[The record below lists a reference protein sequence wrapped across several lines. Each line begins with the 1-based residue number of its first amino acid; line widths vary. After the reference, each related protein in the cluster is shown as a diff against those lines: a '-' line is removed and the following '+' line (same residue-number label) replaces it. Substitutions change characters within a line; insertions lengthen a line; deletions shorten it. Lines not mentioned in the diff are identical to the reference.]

1 MTPVSTVRSA
11 RRSKT
16 ANQPQTQPS
25 SPSFK
30 SFLAL
35 NRQRLGLSLLL
46 FAAVLAFYSSITA
59 NDFIGYDDPGYIL
72 DNAPVKAG
80 LTWDTV
86 KWAFTNPDY
95 ASNYHPLTWLSHAL
109 DCDLFGLNPVGPH
122 WENVVLHGFT
132 AVLLFWLL
140 ESATGFRWRSLMVAA
155 LFALHPINVESVAWA
170 AERKNVLSMFL
181 VTLALFAYIR
191 YARKPGL
198 GRYAAVAGFFTLA
211 LLAKPQV
218 ITFPFLLMLFDYW
231 PLARIRGV
239 ALPAE
244 VSPAAPGTEHSTVSS
259 RRPAFSPAGRGIS
272 LASAAGDFP
281 QSGPRSLILEK
292 VPLLFLSAGSAV
304 MTMIAQSEAIKDLAH
319 YGLAL
324 RIENSIIAYVRYMGK
339 AFWPTRLVQLYPHP
353 IRLFPFWQIG
363 GAVLLLVLVTAWACA
378 RWRTQRYLAMGW
390 FWFLGSLVPVIG
402 LVQVGEQAMADRHA
416 YLSFLGLFMM
426 AVWLLADLAKSVH
439 IPARWLAVP
448 AVGCLLVLGNLT
460 YRQVTYWHDDEHFW
474 PRDIALTSGN
484 YVAEYNYANY
494 LHVVGRNEEAA
505 QHLRAALA
513 INPDDLMSEL
523 FMGAVEGFHGNFTAA
538 LERYQFVAS
547 HAIGQK
553 LVAQADDEM
562 ASIYRVTGDKGK
574 ARQYYEA
581 SLRVYP
587 TQPSIMIRL
596 GVLDMQSGDLQD
608 AVHQFLHAAVLQPS
622 AVPAL
627 LAAKALQQQ
636 GRTEEANRLLQRASS
651 SRNPAQDQKDVAAL
665 LAGR

>member
-1 MTPVSTVRSA
+1 MAISATKLQAAKPTVENVGVFA
-11 RRSKT
+11 
-16 ANQPQTQPS
+16 
-25 SPSFK
+25 SPEK
-30 SFLAL
+30 RYAV
-35 NRQRLGLSLLL
+35 LSLLL
-46 FAAVLAFYSSITA
+46 VLSTLILYNPITA
-59 NDFIGYDDPGYIL
+59 NPFINCDDDRYITE
-72 DNAPVKAG
+72 NPYIHNG
-80 LTWDTV
+80 LNWASF
-86 KWAFTNPDY
+86 KWALMSTAQGGFW
-95 ASNYHPLTWLSHAL
+95 HPLTWLSHAL
-109 DCDLFGLNPVGPH
+109 DIQLFHFNPAGHHLVSLLIHGLN
-122 WENVVLHGFT
+122 
-132 AVLLFWLL
+132 AVLVFLL
-140 ESATGFRWRSLMVAA
+140 LAFATKRFGASFFVAA
-155 LFALHPINVESVAWA
+155 LFVVHPLNVESVAWA

-402 LVQVGEQAMADRHA
+402 LVQVGEQAMADRYA